1 MHSDDNPRPTMTPD
15 EFTQALAALGWKQSD
30 FCRKTGVAKDTPSRW
45 VTGKTPIQ
53 AWVPA
58 YLEAMQDLARL
69 HAKYI
74 APGKPAAID

>member
-1 MHSDDNPRPTMTPD
+1 MTP
-15 EFTQALAALGWKQSD
+15 EQFTQALDTLGWKQSD
-30 FCRKTGVAKDTPSRW
+30 FCRKTGVSKDTPSRW

-58 YLEAMQDLARL
+58 YLGAMQDLAAL

-74 APGKPAAID
+74 APSKSDGQLPAA